1 MCRATIAWRFSL
13 LESLQTL
20 KLIVKKFQS
29 HKVRLVWDFH
39 SIRIFSKKPKFLK
52 LKSTLH
58 KREILKYHE
67 FFPILDFEGNL
78 SIEITLQ
85 WCEILFVSHL
95 FPRINL
101 ARCNKNM
108 WWQRAGYSFQ
118 ILTNKTWLLLCLRFL
133 QSWTAQYLIYVKCK
147 FIFYFFIFFLTI
159 CWLKGLCEK
168 KYYLK

>member
-1 MCRATIAWRFSL
+1 MCQAIIAWRFSL

-58 KREILKYHE
+58 KREILRYHE

-85 WCEILFVSHL
+85 WYEILFVSHL

-118 ILTNKTWLLLCLRFL
+118 ILTNKIWLFLCSQFI
-133 QSWTAQYLIYVKCK
+133 QSLTSQYFFYRKCK
-147 FIFYFFIFFLTI
+147 SLFFKFSFSQFLG
-159 CWLKGLCEK
+159 LKDYAK
-168 KYYLK
+168 